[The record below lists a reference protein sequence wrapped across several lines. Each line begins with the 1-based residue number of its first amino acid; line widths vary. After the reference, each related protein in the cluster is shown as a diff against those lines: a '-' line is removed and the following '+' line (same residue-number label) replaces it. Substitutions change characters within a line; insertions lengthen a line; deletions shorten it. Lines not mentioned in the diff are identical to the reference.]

1 MLQLFHSLMGEN
13 YRGSSSANL
22 FVHFMGGGLAG
33 VTSASATYPL
43 DLVRTRLAAQVIS
56 NFCSWKLLGTLF
68 MPSVVCMNEF
78 ALFYVVVVVWLNQIH
93 SSFNVGLRLLFY
105 VSLQRSTIYYRG
117 ISHAFST
124 ICRDEG
130 FLGLYKGLGATL
142 LVWSW
147 KIFPSFF
154 YFSTLIL
161 LCFYDWNTF
170 SGLFLLDP
178 FWWSLI

>member
-93 SSFNVGLRLLFY
+93 SSFNVEDWDSYFMFLCREVPFTTEASHMLSVPSVEMKVSWVCTRDLEQHCWYDHDKYFLLFFTSLCLFCY
-105 VSLQRSTIYYRG
+105 VFMTEILSLV
-117 ISHAFST
+117 FS
-124 ICRDEG
+124 
-130 FLGLYKGLGATL
+130 Y
-142 LVWSW
+142 
-147 KIFPSFF
+147 
-154 YFSTLIL
+154 
-161 LCFYDWNTF
+161 
-170 SGLFLLDP
+170 
-178 FWWSLI
+178 